1 MESTFHFP
9 GDKSTEIGIFVQK
22 VLILISM
29 AGKDVGNQRFC
40 VRYKK
45 GVFIGFP
52 GNAGKIRI
60 CAPFSLPKRS

>member
-45 GVFIGFP
+45 GVFIGIP
-52 GNAGKIRI
+52 R
-60 CAPFSLPKRS
+60 